1 MITAITFLVAWLIT
15 VAVSLPLLIFSIE
28 VLFGIAKGMR
38 REIDGA
44 TPKTCVLIP
53 AHNEE
58 AIIEATLARLK
69 DGLPTGASILV
80 IADNCTDNTAQVVR
94 KSGFAVL
101 ERFDTVRRGKGY
113 ALAHGRSRLTED
125 PPECVIIFDADC
137 ATDAESLADLARF
150 SVATMSAV
158 QAGYFFKPDLSVPFK
173 VQISNF
179 ALWVKNVVRQRGAFR
194 LGGGAI
200 LTGTGMAFPWR
211 IFAELPL
218 ATASIVED
226 LALTIDLVRAGNA
239 PAYLDQATVYS
250 IAAAEVATLEQRSR
264 WEHGFLGVARN
275 HGWPMLRSGI
285 VRMDCKSA
293 LLGLHLLVPPLALL
307 LVTAIAVVVIMSGLA
322 ALAGNWLPFFVSA
335 IALCIA
341 MLSVILAWMSGG
353 HRWLKAKS
361 ILLVPFYVAWK
372 IPLYLRYALGQTATW
387 IRTDR
392 NPGS

>member
-1 MITAITFLVAWLIT
+1 MTAILFLVTWIMAA
-15 VAVSLPLLIFSIE
+15 AVSLPLLIFSIE
-28 VLFGIAKGMR
+28 VLFGVAEGKR

-44 TPKTCVLIP
+44 LPKICILMP
-53 AHNEE
+53 AHNEAE
-58 AIIEATLARLK
+58 IITATLARLK
-69 DGLPTGASILV
+69 DALPAKASILV
-80 IADNCTDNTAQVVR
+80 VADNCTDNTAEVVR

-101 ERFDTVRRGKGY
+101 ERFDAKRRGKGY
-113 ALAHGRSRLTED
+113 ALAHGRSWLTED
-125 PPECVIIFDADC
+125 PPDCVIIFDADC
-137 ATDAESLADLARF
+137 ATDAASLADLACF
-150 SVATMSAV
+150 SVTKNSPV
-158 QAGYFFKPDLSVPFK
+158 QAGYFFEPDLSVPAK

-179 ALWVKNVVRQRGAFR
+179 ALWVKNIVRQRGAYR

-250 IAAAEVATLEQRSR
+250 TAAAEVATLEQRSR

-285 VRMDCKSA
+285 LRMDRKSA

-307 LVTAIAVVVIMSGLA
+307 LATSFSVVIVLFGLA
-322 ALAGNWLPFFVSA
+322 VLIDDWLPFVFPA
-335 IALCIA
+335 FALA
-341 MLSVILAWMSGG
+341 VALLSVIIAWISGG
-353 HRWLKAKS
+353 HRWLKARA

-392 NPGS
+392 NPSS

>member
-1 MITAITFLVAWLIT
+1 MTAITFLVAWIMA

-28 VLFGIAKGMR
+28 VLFGIAEGKR

-44 TPKTCVLIP
+44 PPKTCILIP

-58 AIIEATLARLK
+58 AIIKATLARLK
-69 DGLPTGASILV
+69 DALPTGASILV
-80 IADNCTDNTAQVVR
+80 VADNCTDNTAEVVR

-101 ERFDTVRRGKGY
+101 ERFDAKRRGKGY
-113 ALAHGRSRLTED
+113 ALAHGRSWLTPA
-125 PPECVIIFDADC
+125 PPDCVIIFDADC
-137 ATDAESLADLARF
+137 ETDAASLADLARF

-158 QAGYFFKPDLSVPFK
+158 QAGYFFEPDLSVPAK

-179 ALWVKNVVRQRGAFR
+179 ALWVKNIVRQRGAYR

-200 LTGTGMAFPWR
+200 LTGTGMAFPWK

-226 LALTIDLVRAGNA
+226 LALTIDLARDGNA
-239 PAYLDQATVYS
+239 PVYLNEATVYS
-250 IAAAEVATLEQRSR
+250 TAAAEAATLEQRSR

-285 VRMDCKSA
+285 LRMDRKSA
-293 LLGLHLLVPPLALL
+293 LLGFHLLVPPLALL
-307 LVTAIAVVVIMSGLA
+307 LATAFSVAIVLSGLA
-322 ALAGNWLPFFVSA
+322 VLIDNWLPFLVSA
-335 IALCIA
+335 FALGIA
-341 MLSVILAWMSGG
+341 MLSVILAWISGG
-353 HRWLKAKS
+353 HRWLKAEA

>member
-1 MITAITFLVAWLIT
+1 MTAVTFLVAWIMA
-15 VAVSLPLLIFSIE
+15 VAVSLPLLVFSIE

-38 REIDGA
+38 RKIDGA
-44 TPKTCVLIP
+44 PPKTCILIP

-58 AIIEATLARLK
+58 AIINATLARLK
-69 DGLPTGASILV
+69 DALPTGASILV
-80 IADNCTDNTAQVVR
+80 VADNCTDNTAEVVR

-101 ERFDTVRRGKGY
+101 ERFDAKRRGKGY
-113 ALAHGRSRLTED
+113 ALAHGRSWLTEE
-125 PPECVIIFDADC
+125 PPDCVIIFDADC
-137 ATDAESLADLARF
+137 ATDAASLANLARF

-158 QAGYFFKPDLSVPFK
+158 QAGYFFEPDLSVSAK

-179 ALWVKNVVRQRGAFR
+179 ALWVKNIVRQRGACR

-226 LALTIDLVRAGNA
+226 LALTIDLVRAGKA

-250 IAAAEVATLEQRSR
+250 TAAAEVATLEQRSR
-264 WEHGFLGVARN
+264 WEHGFLGVARS

-285 VRMDCKSA
+285 LRMDRKSA

-307 LVTAIAVVVIMSGLA
+307 LATSFSVVIVLSGLA
-322 ALAGNWLPFFVSA
+322 VLIDNWLPFAVSA
-335 IALCIA
+335 LALGIA
-341 MLSVILAWMSGG
+341 MLSVILAWISGG
-353 HRWLKAKS
+353 HRWLKAKA